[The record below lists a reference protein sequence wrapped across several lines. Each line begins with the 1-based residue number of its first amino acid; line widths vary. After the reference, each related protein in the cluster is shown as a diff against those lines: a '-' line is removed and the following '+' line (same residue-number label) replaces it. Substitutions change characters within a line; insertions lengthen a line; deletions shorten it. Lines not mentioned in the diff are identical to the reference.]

1 MREPVSGVVP
11 ETDHMTTIGGISS
24 AVTSVWTATRNLDP
38 RHFGDESQGDYPFTL
53 AGKFR
58 GSAAPILISPHPP
71 WSLNTHETRA
81 ANRNK

>member
-58 GSAAPILISPHPP
+58 GSAAP
-71 WSLNTHETRA
+71 TVF
-81 ANRNK
+81 